1 MAGRIK
7 GITIEI
13 DGSTVGLQKALSSVN
28 AQANRLQSEL
38 RDTERLLKFNPGN
51 IDLVAQKQKIL
62 TAQIE
67 ATRNKLNQLKSAQSQ
82 VEQQFASGKIGESQY
97 RGFQREVINTE
108 QKLRDLDGKLKTTNT
123 ELANNGRAAGKLS
136 QDYKK
141 AFDDAKKSSDNT
153 FNSLKSAGSTVTVA
167 GAGMAAGLGLVVK
180 SAADF
185 DQAMANAYSVMAP
198 DEVNKFKGALQDLAI
213 QMGAK
218 TKYSA
223 TEAANGIGELLKA
236 GVSVTDIMHG
246 GLKGALDLAT
256 AGDLNLADAAQIAS
270 TALNAFKNDN
280 LSVAQAGNI
289 LAGAANASATDVSE
303 LQFGLSAVSAVASG
317 AGFTFKDTAT
327 ALAEFAQ
334 NGLKGQDAGTSLKTM
349 LLNLQPQSKAAA
361 NEMKQLGIITKSGSN
376 EFVGANGKFKSLS
389 DISQILQDRLKGLTL
404 AQQQQALKT
413 MFGTDA
419 VRAANIMMHEGAKG
433 ATDMSTAMGKVTAAD
448 VAAQKMNTFSGAVEQ
463 LKGSLETAG
472 ISLGNA
478 LLPALKVVVQVVQ
491 SVIDGFN
498 KLSPGMKSFIAIGAA
513 VTAAL
518 LLLIG
523 PILLLIGALPALM
536 AGFTALAGPVGVII
550 GIVAAVIAVIVGL
563 TVAFT
568 TLYNRNQAFRNGV
581 IAIWQSIQ
589 AAATVVWNAIIN
601 VIRQVMA
608 AVLPFVMAIWN
619 QIRAFWQQNGAMI
632 MQATMN
638 VWNVISTIIRTVMTI
653 IMSIMRLIWPVIRVL
668 IVSTWDAIKNT
679 IQGAVTVIMSIIQIF
694 AALFTGNWGKLWS
707 GIKNLLSGSLQLIWG
722 LINLFFVSKLLAPLR
737 AFGGLAGGFIRGA
750 WNLIKSIFMGALNGI
765 RSFVTGGFSAYV
777 RLARSGMSGISSI
790 IRSVWNVIRS
800 VFSGAINGI
809 RGAVS
814 GGFNVIRAI
823 VSGVMGGIRGFI
835 SGVWSGIR
843 GTISG
848 AVNGAR
854 GAVSGAFNAMRS
866 VVSSV
871 MSGVR
876 GAVSRGWNAAIGFL
890 RGINLW
896 NIGKNIIQGLVNG
909 IGSMAGAV
917 WDAVKRVAGGIK
929 SKIMSMLGIHS
940 PSKVMAWVGQ
950 MTGQGLVNGIAG
962 MAGSV
967 SSAAGQLAQAA
978 VPSIPAVTAPSVT
991 GSSAVD
997 NSSLSG
1003 SNSAVVNLLQQ
1014 QNDLL
1019 MKLLVKPS
1027 DVIIDKK
1034 AMESTV
1040 SRLQA
1045 QRLNQLA
1052 YMRG

>member
-13 DGSTVGLQKALSSVN
+13 DGQTTGLEKALGKVN
-28 AQANRLQSEL
+28 AQARTLQSEL

-82 VEQQFASGKIGESQY
+82 VDAQFAKGDIAESQY

-108 QKLRDLDGKLKTTNT
+108 QRLRDLDGKLKGTDA

-141 AFDDAKKSSDNT
+141 AFDEAKQSSDNA
-153 FNSLKSAGSTVTVA
+153 FNGIKTAGKTVTAA
-167 GAGMAAGLGLVVK
+167 GAGMAVGLGLVVK

-185 DQAMANAYSVMAP
+185 DQAMANAYSVMSP
-198 DEVNKFKGALQDLAI
+198 DEVNKFKGSLQDLAI

-223 TEAANGIGELLKA
+223 TEAANGIEELLKA
-236 GVSVTDIMHG
+236 GVSVTDIIHG
-246 GLKGALDLAT
+246 GLEGALNLAT

-280 LSVAQAGNI
+280 LSVSQAANI
-289 LAGAANASATDVSE
+289 LAGVANASATDVSE

-349 LLNLQPQSKAAA
+349 LLNLQPQTDKAAGA
-361 NEMKQLGIITKSGSN
+361 MKDLGIITKNGSN
-376 EFVGANGKFKSLS
+376 EFIGANGKFKSLS
-389 DISQILQDRLKGLTL
+389 DISQILQDHLKGLTL

-433 ATDMSTAMGKVTAAD
+433 ANDMAAAMGKVSAAD
-448 VAAQKMNTFSGAVEQ
+448 VAAQKMNTFSGAIEQ
-463 LKGSLETAG
+463 LKGSMETAG

-478 LLPALKVVVQVVQ
+478 LLPALKVVAQVVQ
-491 SVIDGFN
+491 SVVDGFN
-498 KLSPGMKSFIAIGAA
+498 RLSPGMKSFIAIGAA

-523 PILLLIGALPALM
+523 PILILIGSLPAIA
-536 AGFTALAGPVGVII
+536 AGFTALAGPIGAVI
-550 GIVAAVIAVIVGL
+550 GIVAGVIAALVGL
-563 TVAFT
+563 TTAFVA
-568 TLYNRNQAFRNGV
+568 LYNNNQTFRNGV

-589 AAATVVWNAIIN
+589 AAASIVWNAIVN
-601 VIRQVMA
+601 VIKQVWS
-608 AVLPFVMAIWN
+608 AVLPFVLSIWA
-619 QIRAFWQQNGAMI
+619 QIQAFWTQNGAII

-638 VWNVISTIIRTVMTI
+638 VWNVISTIIRAAMVIIQGIMT
-653 IMSIMRLIWPVIRVL
+653 LIWPIIRTL
-668 IVSTWDAIKNT
+668 IVSTWDAVKNT
-679 IQGAVTVIMSIIQIF
+679 IQGALTVIMSIVQIF
-694 AALFTGNWGKLWS
+694 SALFTGNWGALWN
-707 GIKNLLSGSLQLIWG
+707 GIKSLLSGSLQLIWG
-722 LINLFFVSKLLAPLR
+722 LINLFFLSKILGPLKS
-737 AFGGLAGGFIRGA
+737 FGGLAGGIIRGA
-750 WNLIKSIFMGALNGI
+750 WDLIKAIFTGAINLIRNL
-765 RSFVTGGFSAYV
+765 VTGGFSAYV
-777 RLARSGMSGISSI
+777 NLARSGMTGIQSI
-790 IRSVWNVIRS
+790 IRAIWSVIQS

-814 GGFNVIRAI
+814 GGFNVIRTI
-823 VSGVMGGIRGFI
+823 ISGVMGGIRGLI
-835 SGVWSGIR
+835 SSIWNGIR

-848 AVNGAR
+848 AVNAAR
-854 GAVSGAFNAMRS
+854 SAVSGAFNAMRN
-866 VVSSV
+866 VVGSIMGGIRGVISS
-871 MSGVR
+871 
-876 GAVSRGWNAAIGFL
+876 GWNAAVGFL

-896 NIGKNIIQGLVNG
+896 RIGQNIIQGLVNG

-917 WDAVKRVAGGIK
+917 WNAIKRVAGGIK
-929 SKIMSMLGIHS
+929 DKMMSMLGIHS
-940 PSKVMAWVGQ
+940 PSRVMAWVGQ

-962 MAGSV
+962 MAGAV

-978 VPSIPAVTAPSVT
+978 VPSIPAVTAPTVNQSVNT
-991 GSSAVD
+991 AMTQSGTSQPTLGDLVLQITNFNNYSSKDIEQIMNEAAFYYRRRV
-997 NSSLSG
+997 
-1003 SNSAVVNLLQQ
+1003 A
-1014 QNDLL
+1014 
-1019 MKLLVKPS
+1019 
-1027 DVIIDKK
+1027 
-1034 AMESTV
+1034 TT
-1040 SRLQA
+1040 
-1045 QRLNQLA
+1045 
-1052 YMRG
+1052 